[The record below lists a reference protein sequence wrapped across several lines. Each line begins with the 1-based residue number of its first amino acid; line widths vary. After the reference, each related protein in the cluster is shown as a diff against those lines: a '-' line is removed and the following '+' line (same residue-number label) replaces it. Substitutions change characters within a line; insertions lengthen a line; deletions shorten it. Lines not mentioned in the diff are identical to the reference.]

1 MATKSKVE
9 IPWPKNINL
18 QGQLS
23 FPITSKQDIELLQAW
38 RAKKN
43 IKPPQFPDKIGGTL
57 LLKQAQWDKAT
68 QYLTETYLPFVNELY
83 KLTDGDKGIEPGLVE
98 ELLDQAKRDVWIDE
112 GDKKKRPNLPLR
124 RLDEKDIVNTADEN
138 GNSPFVGKVRFS
150 GPFEEAPLEKAAIVM
165 RDGKQ
170 TVVSLQE
177 LKDQDVLPAS
187 RSDWNALWWG
197 AGWTFR
203 VNMRFNAFDSA
214 SVGVAAYA
222 PKMFLLPHL
231 GMPVSG
237 GTDADVIDEEDG
249 DDWDDSDD

>member
-1 MATKSKVE
+1 MANNSKVE

-23 FPITSKQDIELLQAW
+23 FPLTSKEDIEKLQAW
-38 RAKKN
+38 RLKKG

-57 LLKQAQWDKAT
+57 LLKQNQWDKAV
-68 QYLTETYLPFVNELY
+68 QYLTETYLPFVDELY
-83 KLTDGDKGIEPGLVE
+83 KLTDGEKGIEPGLVA

-124 RLDEKDIVNTADEN
+124 RLDEKDIKNTSDAD
-138 GNSPFVGKVRFS
+138 GKTPYVGKVRFS
-150 GPFEEAPLEKAAIVM
+150 GPFEEAPIEKAAIVM
-165 RDGKQ
+165 RDGQQ

-177 LKDQDVLPAS
+177 LKDQGVLPAS
-187 RSDWNALWWG
+187 RSDWDVLWWG
-197 AGWTFR
+197 SSWTFR

-222 PKMFLLPHL
+222 PKMYLLPHL

-237 GTDADVIDEEDG
+237 GTDADVIDEDG